1 VTRIVVFEDSVY
13 RRDRD
18 GVYTDRAFLLFAASL
33 SGLMSEVTMLG
44 RLDPEPGRSYYRLPG
59 AVRFR
64 GLPHYPSL
72 ASPRALVAIL
82 RSARTAWSALGAADV
97 AWLMGPQPLALLMVL
112 MARVRGT
119 PTVLGVRQD
128 LPRYARDRHP
138 GRRWTHVA
146 ADALELAWRRLAR
159 TRAVVAV
166 GPDLARQYAGSQA
179 LLELVISLVGDVQDG
194 PRAAREPERPLR
206 LLSVGRIDAEKN
218 PLLLADVLAL
228 LREHDPR
235 WELDICGEGAL
246 EGALRTRLAELGVA
260 EAARFL
266 GYVPVDAGLM
276 DVYRASDVFL
286 HVSWTEGL
294 PQVLYE
300 AWGAGVPV
308 VATAVGGVAEVADGA
323 ALLIEPGDARAAA
336 DAVLRVAGNQE
347 LAARLVGAGTER
359 ASSMTMDA
367 TLARAAEFLRSRAA

>member
-1 VTRIVVFEDSVY
+1 MGRGVVQRRGPGARRPAAPAGGPLRVPARHGRLLHPAQQPPCAGPPVLALRPVPGEDDQPPPRQPAPLPAAAADSRPHGRRRGAAARPPVAPRTRRPRRLRDRRPRLDGAGGPRRRSVGGRTAAARLPRDAPLLRPRLPPGLHALGAADRGDRWTAAAPVTRIVVFEDSVY

-146 ADALELAWRRLAR
+146 ADAL
-159 TRAVVAV
+159 
-166 GPDLARQYAGSQA
+166 
-179 LLELVISLVGDVQDG
+179 
-194 PRAAREPERPLR
+194 
-206 LLSVGRIDAEKN
+206 
-218 PLLLADVLAL
+218 
-228 LREHDPR
+228 
-235 WELDICGEGAL
+235 
-246 EGALRTRLAELGVA
+246 
-260 EAARFL
+260 
-266 GYVPVDAGLM
+266 
-276 DVYRASDVFL
+276 
-286 HVSWTEGL
+286 
-294 PQVLYE
+294 
-300 AWGAGVPV
+300 
-308 VATAVGGVAEVADGA
+308 
-323 ALLIEPGDARAAA
+323 
-336 DAVLRVAGNQE
+336 
-347 LAARLVGAGTER
+347 
-359 ASSMTMDA
+359 
-367 TLARAAEFLRSRAA
+367 